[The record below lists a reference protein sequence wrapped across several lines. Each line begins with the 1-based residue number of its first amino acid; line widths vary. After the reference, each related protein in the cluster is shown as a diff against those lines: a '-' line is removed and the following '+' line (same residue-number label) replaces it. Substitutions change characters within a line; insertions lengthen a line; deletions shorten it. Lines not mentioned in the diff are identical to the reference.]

1 MYIIWKYHIHTKVGN
16 LEWMLRQFNWSL
28 HMSKQVWHVGA
39 YQEKNSILYYLSKIK
54 QFIWS
59 DLDVRIMIGNYLAQ
73 LSSFLR
79 VVWWVPALLEAIP
92 GSRLVEAILL
102 LSMMISIRWWGEKM
116 LKSYLPCFFG
126 TVNFGDS
133 DVDNE
138 ACVRLLTLVAVAK
151 PVRHVRLLLNDISS
165 TWQKKEKSKKDKKG
179 PPFPMGPQFLEECS
193 RKCTHRSARRSCT
206 PPLCTNNFSLVLILH
221 L

>member
-1 MYIIWKYHIHTKVGN
+1 MYIIWKYNIHTKVGN

-79 VVWWVPALLEAIP
+79 VVWWVPALLEAIS
-92 GSRLVEAILL
+92 GSRLVEVILL
-102 LSMMISIRWWGEKM
+102 LSLVISIRSWGE
-116 LKSYLPCFFG
+116 LP
-126 TVNFGDS
+126 
-133 DVDNE
+133 
-138 ACVRLLTLVAVAK
+138 LTLFLWDSEL
-151 PVRHVRLLLNDISS
+151 RRQWRRQRGLCS
-165 TWQKKEKSKKDKKG
+165 TPRIGCSCKTRPSCKA
-179 PPFPMGPQFLEECS
+179 PFK
-193 RKCTHRSARRSCT
+193 R
-206 PPLCTNNFSLVLILH
+206 
-221 L
+221 